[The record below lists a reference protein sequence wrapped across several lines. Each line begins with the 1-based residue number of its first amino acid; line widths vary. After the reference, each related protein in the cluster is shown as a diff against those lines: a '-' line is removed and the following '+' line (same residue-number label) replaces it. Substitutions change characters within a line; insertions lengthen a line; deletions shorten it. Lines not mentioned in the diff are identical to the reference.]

1 MSVNLHASLLWRS
14 ELIYNN
20 LQAKHSWWS
29 GTDTHIIAVYF
40 ELSYSGIHTHMCS
53 YVKFADLKYLKKVHV
68 SVNIHA
74 SLLRRSELLSNN
86 LQAQHLWWSGTDT
99 HIIVF
104 VMELPY
110 SGIHTCT
117 CSSVSFT
124 DLKCQKKYLSI
135 FKPVCCGGVNYL

>member
-1 MSVNLHASLLWRS
+1 MSVNLHASLLWWS

-20 LQAKHSWWS
+20 LQAQHSWWS

-40 ELSYSGIHTHMCS
+40 ELSYSGIHTYMCS
-53 YVKFADLKYLKKVHV
+53 YVKFADLKCLKKV

-124 DLKCQKKYLSI
+124 DLKCQERYLSI
-135 FKPVCCGGVNYL
+135 FKPVCCGGVSYL